1 MNNNE
6 ERYKPTNDYIFSHI
20 FGHKKNWELL
30 KDLLEAILPH
40 IQIKNILLVKQ
51 FSLAKQT
58 LRNKGS
64 TLDIL
69 AGLNNDTKVNI
80 EMQVT
85 DLKNTIERSLF
96 YDAGIYHESLYK
108 NENYKNAPRV
118 IGIWILDYNLFD
130 DGPFHEI
137 AKLKREYE
145 NTVLTDKMEL
155 HYIQLPKFKEKCK
168 RISSKLEQWLT
179 FIINDNTEEVK
190 MIDNEYVQKAEEEL
204 EYLNSDEEERELA
217 KMREMAEWDWNA
229 TMASAKE
236 EGIEEGEKK
245 QKIETARK
253 MLKEKLDIELIMKV
267 TGLTEDEIKKL

>member
-6 ERYKPTNDYIFSHI
+6 ERYKPTNDYIFSRI

-58 LRNKGS
+58 MRNKGG

-69 AGLNNDTKVNI
+69 AILNDDTKVNI

-190 MIDNEYVQKAEEEL
+190 MIDNEFVQKAEEEL

-253 MLKEKLDIELIMKV
+253 MLKEKLDIELIMKI
-267 TGLTEDEIKKL
+267 TELTEDEIKEL